1 MKASSKGYQIKVPVY
16 VSEKMER
23 DNNGAI
29 FPTSSSG
36 LIDDAK
42 ALIRT
47 YNSNPE
53 AILTS
58 NKRNKTTTI
67 GIKSIDVEEISFNE
81 DSCLLLRV
89 TAYKTNLIDG
99 YYQSASEEGRQIRFK
114 EQDKICSDTYCF
126 ILYPLLNT
134 QIEDGLK
141 IDVYWHI
148 FIYEDPSKTNEE
160 MARIARLIMGKI
172 LKTPIKNIKSEK
184 MLADIKKYGLISEV
198 EINLSV
204 EEDDDKGI
212 PEYIKNYQFSST
224 LKKEKKIKLS
234 NMSADDAISAFEDE
248 SFAKHFSKR
257 QLKFVTHNK
266 RVFSVVQEYKDKMSS
281 ALEDSFNYSIDVNEE
296 DIKDGSI
303 FKTEIIQRNVA
314 GIFTRYMSDCNDNG

>member
-23 DNNGAI
+23 DNNGSI
-29 FPTSSSG
+29 FTTSNSS

-67 GIKSIDVEEISFNE
+67 GIKFIDVEDISFNE
-81 DSCLLLRV
+81 DPCLLLRV

-198 EINLSV
+198 EISLSV

-224 LKKEKKIKLS
+224 LKQEKKIKLS

-266 RVFSVVQEYKDKMSS
+266 RVFSIVQEFKDKMSS